1 MGDTNKLNLSTHLE
15 FVETSIFNQFV
26 KRELGEEALRALQSE
41 LVVHPEMGA
50 VMSGSG
56 GARKMRWGGKG
67 SGKSGGYRIIYYF
80 ALTDQRCYLLL
91 GFKKGEQDNLSPAQL
106 NTLREYIKQHL
117 K

>member
-1 MGDTNKLNLSTHLE
+1 VGDTNKLNLSTHLE